1 MLDMANDFGLK
12 QGKQP
17 EEKKTDVAT
26 DTKLSVGIKVTLT
39 VIVVGT
45 VAAGVYL
52 ALSLA
57 R

>member
-1 MLDMANDFGLK
+1 MANDFTSGQGIEPDKK
-12 QGKQP
+12 Q
-17 EEKKTDVAT
+17 TDVAT

-52 ALSLA
+52 ALTLA